1 MGLKDF
7 DLKKRI
13 KSFPY
18 TVDGKPQQ
26 FQANGGVVE
35 GKIKG
40 NHGGLLPNSE
50 PPHPQTNSALDDSVG
65 AKGSPQYANV
75 KAGPAGTIPFP
86 ENYDPSK
93 GGLHGGTSAETPS
106 QPPHPDDHTNLDNA
120 PLYDSVKASQN
131 FIYNGYNVLGVATPI
146 ESKFIDGDW
155 PSQLMIPG
163 DVAGRTVSQPEGVG
177 SLGNPQE
184 FTITHAAGEATIT
197 GLQGEFNISELDL
210 LAEKSLLMKTWKGSV
225 ELDLENFPAPNFY
238 NPPGWQSSETHGTNF
253 TWPTYRGLGTSS
265 PTKEG
270 FRFGGGH
277 AKQGFTVNLFG
288 ARTIDG
294 PIVED
299 VVDNY
304 TRLVKGS
311 GFWGNFVNKQSS
323 MQEDSIYKQD
333 VFTEFDGLLFEMG
346 FEPGTRAVRIGNAFT
361 PNTKPAYT
369 NDVPIGG
376 GGGVGL
382 PILSN
387 NKYKDLKGVGY
398 NSPIDVEAGKFEGD
412 MDYDYDSVPKLL
424 YLYDNMI
431 VGDGEVSP
439 VKGWQIKND
448 FNWRLPGASGTITA
462 EALQGM
468 SDSAARAWQSWA
480 SNAMQGYDYPIIPSF
495 NLINSTPNY
504 AAHTQARYFTKKTIE
519 EDKTGNPETELTT
532 NVLQEASQFIG
543 KDQIT
548 SGFFQ
553 DGALGEK
560 APRMAF
566 LLDTIIFAAKDSAA
580 FSAAWVK
587 HMGANKDELSYI
599 SPPKSS
605 LASPHGTSAMGIPIH
620 DSQPHTSDR
629 PYIEKTQWSDFKD
642 EQDNRANPFYFYSK
656 MGDTSNG
663 MGIQDGEDKLHLQAQ
678 SNFFGEDE
686 KDKVVSLKDPI
697 GPHSKQGQ
705 PTIKGFMTLDSEGKT
720 EITQKI
726 PRIVGGLDVKEDETK
741 PDTDTT
747 KINIPPNQET
757 TDTTGLLH
765 RYSTLAYPALGADD
779 STDGIDSGGAKSLLY
794 SETLRSPSE
803 MNETIVAKYGGKGGS
818 RPDWLSAL
826 SGPAKDGARDLGKEK
841 IYAIGRQGLAPIQYE
856 DSDKVVSA
864 DGKASINKSA
874 NGKYLLGN
882 DFVDKVN
889 AIPYGSRKLGETD
902 VEDLDFVPLI
912 FYDMWNEKDIVFRTS
927 NLGAIT
933 DTVTPEWTDQNFVG
947 RSTGASTYQKT
958 ERKISFDFDVYPKTR
973 QEFPILLE
981 KVNYLVGL
989 CYPNLDKFMRQSGP
1003 LIKLTVGDILR
1014 SQMGFLTGC
1023 TVTFPDDS
1031 PWEIDKGLR
1040 FTKRINLSIDFSYIG
1055 GYIPV
1060 ATGKHYGLSW
1070 LDGTTMGNTGVGY
1083 ENYPGRNK
1091 GVVNPDEDGNKIPG
1105 INNLFAELGQE

>member
-1 MGLKDF
+1 MALKDF

-18 TVDGKPQQ
+18 IVDGKPQQ
-26 FQANGGVVE
+26 FQANGGVVK

-75 KAGPAGTIPFP
+75 KAGPAGTVPFP

-93 GGLHGGTSAETPS
+93 GGLHGGTSPETPS
-106 QPPHPDDHTNLDNA
+106 QPPHPDDHTNLDNP
-120 PLYDSVKASQN
+120 PLYDTVAAPQN
-131 FIYNGYNVLGVATPI
+131 FIYNGYNVLGVSTPI
-146 ESKFIDGDW
+146 QSKFIDGNNADW
-155 PSQLMIPG
+155 PSQVMIPG
-163 DVAGRTVSQPEGVG
+163 NIAGRTASQPEGVG

-210 LAEKSLLMKTWKGSV
+210 LAEKSILMKTWKGSV

-253 TWPTYRGLGTSS
+253 TWPTYRGLGTES

-288 ARTIDG
+288 ARLIDG

-304 TRLVKGS
+304 TRLVKNS
-311 GFWGNFVNKQSS
+311 GFWGNFINKQSS
-323 MQEDSIYKQD
+323 MQEDSIYPWSD
-333 VFTEFDGLLFEMG
+333 FTSFDGLLFEMG
-346 FEPGTRAVRIGNAFT
+346 FEPGTRAVRIGNSFT
-361 PNTKPAYT
+361 PNTKPLFTEIA
-369 NDVPIGG
+369 PQ
-376 GGGVGL
+376 
-382 PILSN
+382 SN
-387 NKYKDLKGVGY
+387 IKDLKGMK
-398 NSPIDVEAGKFEGD
+398 AGDFGGGGDGFEFD
-412 MDYDYDSVPKLL
+412 SHPKMLHLYDSFILA
-424 YLYDNMI
+424 
-431 VGDGEVSP
+431 GDDGSSYASKAFEFQ
-439 VKGWQIKND
+439 KD
-448 FNWRLPGASGTITA
+448 FKWKSIEFSQDQLNNASAWANNTWNAMVNW
-462 EALQGM
+462 ALQGYE
-468 SDSAARAWQSWA
+468 
-480 SNAMQGYDYPIIPSF
+480 NPIIPTV
-495 NLINSTPNY
+495 NVVNSMRGRTLD
-504 AAHTQARYFTKKTIE
+504 AHTQAVYMSRKDVD
-519 EDKTGNPETELTT
+519 EDKELGSESSLPGIISVSSERKHLIPEDYNINDT
-532 NVLQEASQFIG
+532 
-543 KDQIT
+543 KY
-548 SGFFQ
+548 
-553 DGALGEK
+553 DGK

-566 LLDTIIFAAKDSAA
+566 LYKSIILDSADSA
-580 FSAAWVK
+580 TFSENLKSHLMSGTGDFDKYQIPW
-587 HMGANKDELSYI
+587 
-599 SPPKSS
+599 KSS
-605 LASPHGTSAMGIPIH
+605 LDHPQGTSTQGRKYQ
-620 DSQPHTSDR
+620 DSQPYIEGR
-629 PYIEKTQWSDFKD
+629 EYIEKTVLS
-642 EQDNRANPFYFYSK
+642 ERANPFSFYSK
-656 MGDTSNG
+656 GDNKGFHPKGEKELTEK
-663 MGIQDGEDKLHLQAQ
+663 IQN
-678 SNFFGEDE
+678 NFFKEGPDV
-686 KDKVVSLKDPI
+686 KDNPTGLKDVP
-697 GPHSKQGQ
+697 GAYPNLKQTMMMDQVDDSKL
-705 PTIKGFMTLDSEGKT
+705 TSL
-720 EITQKI
+720 I
-726 PRIVGGLDVKEDETK
+726 PQAVGGAPLTFENENDSRDELVS
-741 PDTDTT
+741 
-747 KINIPPNQET
+747 KINKDPASSTAQN
-757 TDTTGLLH
+757 TTGLLH

-779 STDGIDSGGAKSLLY
+779 STDSLDVGGAKSLLY

-803 MNETIVAKYGGKGGS
+803 MNETIKGEFGGKGGS
-818 RPDWLSAL
+818 RPEWLEAL
-826 SGPAKDGARDLGKEK
+826 SGIAGDGARDIGKNK
-841 IYAIGRQGLAPIQYE
+841 VYAIGRQGLAPIQ
-856 DSDKVVSA
+856 SDDTDKAVSA

-874 NGKYLLGN
+874 DGKYLLGN

-912 FYDMWNEKDIVFRTS
+912 FHDMWNEKDIVFRTN

-933 DTVTPEWTDQNFVG
+933 DTVTPEWQDQSFVG
-947 RSTGASTYQKT
+947 RSTGAATYKSTK
-958 ERKISFDFDVYPKTR
+958 RGISFDFDIYPKTR

-1014 SQMGFLTGC
+1014 SQMGFLTQC

-1040 FTKRINLSIDFSYIG
+1040 FTKRINLSVDFSYIG

-1070 LDGTTMGNTGVGY
+1070 LDGTTMANTGVGY

-1091 GVVNPDEDGNKIPG
+1091 GIVNPDEDKNKIPG
-1105 INNLFAELGQE
+1105 INELFKELGQP